1 MEGLKVK
8 KKLAIMMCMTLL
20 MTMLAFPVSA
30 AAPVPGVIIDGQ
42 TVSFDVAPVI
52 DNGRVLVPLRAIFEQ
67 MGAKVDWND
76 ADKTAT
82 AIKGSV
88 TVVVKLGSTSPT
100 INGVVKTIDVPAKL
114 VEGGRILA
122 PLRFVCEAFGG
133 TVSWDADKYMATVDT
148 TGKTTTE
155 TPTQTSTE
163 IEPAAPT
170 EMTLTLQ
177 QAVDLAVK
185 NNPNVKLAE
194 IDRDKKSK
202 SSAYAARTS
211 RNLEDSYMDAYFDG
225 KKAIDLAPKIAERQ
239 KQQAEQVYEITINGV
254 KIQTESAFYELIK
267 ARENEQIAANA
278 LQRADEQLQIA
289 NSKFAVGAVA
299 KIEVIQN
306 EAAQS
311 GAQAALTSAQ
321 TNSRQK
327 MLELNKVLG
336 LDMNTT
342 INTSGVFEFKAES
355 FDLQSLLD
363 KAGQETMSI
372 ITAQNNADIAQWNY
386 EAYLDYYGSNN
397 QNAQLAKDDAN
408 SAMVVLDQTK
418 NNIVSTVNQ
427 TYSNYKSL
435 EEQYQYLQKSVELS
449 KEAYRLQQLSYEVGM
464 TTFEDVQKASDNLQK
479 AEASLS
485 ECIYNYNTLK
495 SSLKYNI
502 YQNQ

>member
-1 MEGLKVK
+1 MK
-8 KKLAIMMCMTLL
+8 KKLAVMLCMTLL
-20 MTMLAFPVSA
+20 ITMLAIPVSA
-30 AAPVPGVIIDGQ
+30 AAPVPSVTIDGQ
-42 TVSFDVAPVI
+42 TVSFDVAPMI

-67 MGAKVDWND
+67 MGAKVDWD
-76 ADKTAT
+76 DEAKTAT
-82 AIKGSV
+82 AVKGSV

-114 VEGGRILA
+114 AEGGRILA

-133 TVSWDADKYMATVDT
+133 AISWDNGTYIASVDT
-148 TGKTTTE
+148 SSVTSPAVTTE
-155 TPTQTSTE
+155 TT
-163 IEPAAPT
+163 EPAAPA

-185 NNPNVKLAE
+185 NNPNVKLAA

-211 RNLEDSYMDAYFDG
+211 RNLEDSYMDAYFNG

-278 LQRADEQLQIA
+278 LQRADEQLRIA

-306 EAAQS
+306 EATQS
-311 GAQAALTSAQ
+311 GARAALTSAQ

-327 MLELNKVLG
+327 LLELNKVLG
-336 LDMNTT
+336 LDMTT
-342 INTSGVFEFKAES
+342 IINTSGVFEFKAES
-355 FDLQSLLD
+355 FDLQPLLD
-363 KAGQETMSI
+363 KAGQESMSI

-397 QNAQLAKDDAN
+397 QDAQLAKEDAD
-408 SAMVVLDQTK
+408 SALVVLEQTK
-418 NNIVSTVNQ
+418 NDIISTVNQ

-435 EEQYQYLQKSVELS
+435 EEQYQYLLKAVELS
-449 KEAYRLQQLSYEVGM
+449 QEAYRLQKLSYEVGM
-464 TTFEDVQKASDNLQK
+464 TTFEEVQKASDNLQK

-485 ECIYNYNTLK
+485 ECIYNYNTIK

-502 YQNQ
+502 YS

>member
-1 MEGLKVK
+1 MK
-8 KKLAIMMCMTLL
+8 KKLAVMLCVTLL
-20 MTMLAFPVSA
+20 ITMLAIPVSA
-30 AAPVPGVIIDGQ
+30 AAPVPSVIIDGQ
-42 TVSFDVAPVI
+42 AVSFDVAPVI

-67 MGAKVDWND
+67 MGAKVDWDD
-76 ADKTAT
+76 AAKTAT
-82 AIKGSV
+82 ATKESV

-100 INGVVKTIDVPAKL
+100 INGVAQTIDVPAKL

-133 TVSWDADKYMATVDT
+133 SVSWDADTYVASVET
-148 TGKTTTE
+148 TAKTPAETPAETE
-155 TPTQTSTE
+155 TET
-163 IEPAAPT
+163 AAPA

-185 NNPNVKLAE
+185 NNPSVKLAA
-194 IDRDKKSK
+194 IDRDKKRK

-211 RNLEDSYMDAYFDG
+211 RNMEDSYMAAYFNG
-225 KKAIDLAPKIAERQ
+225 KKVIDLAPKIAERE

-278 LQRADEQLQIA
+278 VQRADEQLRIA
-289 NSKFAVGAVA
+289 NSKYAVGTVA

-306 EAAQS
+306 EAALS
-311 GAQAALTSAQ
+311 GARAALTSAQ

-336 LDMNTT
+336 LDMGT
-342 INTSGVFEFKAES
+342 IIKTSGVFEFKAES

-363 KAGQETMSI
+363 IAGKETMAI
-372 ITAQNNADIAQWNY
+372 ITAQNNADMAQWNY
-386 EAYLDYYGSNN
+386 EAFLDYYGSNN
-397 QNAQLAKDDAN
+397 QDAQLAKDDAN
-408 SAMVVLDQTK
+408 STLVLLEKTRSD
-418 NNIVSTVNQ
+418 IVSTVNQ

-435 EEQYQYLQKSVELS
+435 EEQYQYLLKAVELR

-464 TTFEDVQKASDNLQK
+464 TTFEDVQKASDDLQK
-479 AEASLS
+479 AEADLS
-485 ECIYNYNTLK
+485 ACIYNYNTLK

-502 YQNQ
+502 YQ

>member
-1 MEGLKVK
+1 MTI
-8 KKLAIMMCMTLL
+8 LAV
-20 MTMLAFPVSA
+20 PVSA
-30 AAPVPGVIIDGQ
+30 AAPVPSVIIDGQ
-42 TVSFDVAPVI
+42 SVSFDVAPVI
-52 DNGRVLVPLRAIFEQ
+52 DNGRVMVPLRAIFEQ
-67 MGAKVDWND
+67 MGAKVDWD
-76 ADKTAT
+76 DTTKTAT
-82 AIKGSV
+82 AVKGNI
-88 TVVVKLGSTSPT
+88 TVIVKLGSTSPT
-100 INGVVKTIDVPAKL
+100 INGVVKAIDVPAKL

-133 TVSWDADKYMATVDT
+133 SVSWDAGKYVATVDT
-148 TGKTTTE
+148 TGVTPSE
-155 TPTQTSTE
+155 TPAKTE
-163 IEPAAPT
+163 PTAPT

-194 IDRDKKSK
+194 IDRDKKAK

-211 RNLEDSYMDAYFDG
+211 RNLEDSYMDAYFSG

-239 KQQAEQVYEITINGV
+239 KQQAEQVYEITLNGV

-278 LQRADEQLQIA
+278 LQRADEQLRIA
-289 NSKFAVGAVA
+289 NSKFAVGTVA

-311 GAQAALTSAQ
+311 GARAAFTSAQ

-336 LDMNTT
+336 LDMTTT

-355 FDLQSLLD
+355 FDLKSLLD
-363 KAGQETMSI
+363 KASQATMSI
-372 ITAQNNADIAQWNY
+372 ISAQNNADIAQWNY

-397 QNAQLAKDDAN
+397 QDAQLAKDDAN